1 MEYFKPDA
9 SYKTKFIFSLISA
22 IIYQLGS
29 QVVVTIGNF
38 CVYFASY
45 IHLYQDWVNIQ
56 SCNIMAPTILLLL
69 AIFSPISGIIE
80 KYIGPKFTLL
90 LSSVIVQVCLILYY
104 FQNNLYI
111 FYAISVFIGIGN
123 GISAGV
129 PIKNA
134 CLYFPKRK
142 GIINSTIIFLGG
154 LTSMLYLIIGE
165 KIINPDKKPIEKKN
179 NNPVYP
185 EDVANR
191 AYYYFVFSMIIFP
204 ILTIIALLL
213 FYEYA
218 PPKENQNGNNEK
230 MLPQKKGPMRTD
242 TKEIISSFR
251 FWRNMIIITL
261 MPFWVYFLTATYRAY
276 TTLIGVNQKLISY
289 LPSIITFLSAAI
301 GLIWGYIFDKF
312 GFQKIIMI
320 MSIICIILSIYFT
333 ICIGGNNTFYIIG
346 LIVSTFISRVGMMS
360 VINPHIMQV
369 YEFRNYLIIGGFARS
384 FNQLSFFIA
393 ASISVILSVKN
404 KTADLLETPY
414 RIIASIGIVL
424 SIVGFI
430 FSFYEDDSKFNT
442 KTDDSK
448 RENTLGIDHDNE
460 AETETG
466 GDNKV

>member
-1 MEYFKPDA
+1 
-9 SYKTKFIFSLISA
+9 
-22 IIYQLGS
+22 
-29 QVVVTIGNF
+29 
-38 CVYFASY
+38 
-45 IHLYQDWVNIQ
+45 
-56 SCNIMAPTILLLL
+56 MAPTILLLL

-80 KYIGPKFTLL
+80 KYIGPKLTLL
-90 LSSVIVQVCLILYY
+90 LSSIIVQLCLILYY
-104 FQNNLYI
+104 FQKNLYI

-142 GIINSTIIFLGG
+142 GIINSTIIFIGG

-191 AYYYFVFSMIIFP
+191 AYYYFVFTMIVFP

-213 FYEYA
+213 FYEYV
-218 PPKENQNGNNEK
+218 PRENQNGNNEK

-242 TKEIISSFR
+242 TKEIIGSFR

-276 TTLIGVNQKLISY
+276 STLIGIDQTFISY
-289 LPSIITFLSAAI
+289 LPSIITFLSASI

-312 GFQKIIMI
+312 GFKKIIMI

-333 ICIGGNNTFYIIG
+333 ICIGKKVFYTIG
-346 LIVSTFISRVGMMS
+346 LITSTFISRVGMMS

-369 YEFRNYLIIGGFARS
+369 FEFRNYLIIGGFARS

-393 ASISVILSVKN
+393 ASISVILSVNN
-404 KTADLLETPY
+404 KTADSLKTPY
-414 RIIASIGIVL
+414 RIIASVGIVL
-424 SIVGFI
+424 SIIGFI

-442 KTDDSK
+442 KTDDSQ
-448 RENTLGIDHDNE
+448 RENTLGIGHDNE
-460 AETETG
+460 TETEMGTG
-466 GDNKV
+466 DDKKV

>member
-1 MEYFKPDA
+1 MPDA
-9 SYKTKFIFSLISA
+9 SYNTRFIFSLISA

-80 KYIGPKFTLL
+80 KYIGPKLTLL
-90 LSSVIVQVCLILYY
+90 LSSIIVQFCLILYY

-111 FYAISVFIGIGN
+111 FYAISVLIGIGN

-154 LTSMLYLIIGE
+154 VTSMLYLIIGE
-165 KIINPDKKPIEKKN
+165 KIINPEKKPIERKN

-191 AYYYFVFSMIIFP
+191 AYYYFVFTMIVFP

-213 FYEYA
+213 FYEYV
-218 PPKENQNGNNEK
+218 PRENQNGNNEK
-230 MLPQKKGPMRTD
+230 MIPKKKGPMRTE
-242 TKEIISSFR
+242 TKEIIGSFR

-276 TTLIGVNQKLISY
+276 STLIGLDQNFISY
-289 LPSIITFLSAAI
+289 LPSIITFLSAMI

-333 ICIGGNNTFYIIG
+333 IFIGNKVFYTIG
-346 LIVSTFISRVGMMS
+346 LITSTFISRVGMMS

-369 YEFRNYLIIGGFARS
+369 FEFRNYLIIGGFARS

-393 ASISVILSVKN
+393 ATISVILSVKN
-404 KTADLLETPY
+404 KTADSLETPY
-414 RIIASIGIVL
+414 RIIASVGIVL
-424 SIVGFI
+424 SIIGFI

-442 KTDDSK
+442 KTDDSQ
-448 RENTLGIDHDNE
+448 RENTLGIGHDNE
-460 AETETG
+460 TETEMRA
-466 GDNKV
+466 GDEKKV

>member
-9 SYKTKFIFSLISA
+9 SYNTKFIFSLISA
-22 IIYQLGS
+22 ILYQLGS

-80 KYIGPKFTLL
+80 KYIGPKLTLL
-90 LSSVIVQVCLILYY
+90 LSSIIVQLCLILYY
-104 FQNNLYI
+104 FQKNLYI

-142 GIINSTIIFLGG
+142 GIINSTIIFIGG

-191 AYYYFVFSMIIFP
+191 ANYYFIFTIIVFP

-213 FYEYA
+213 FYEYV
-218 PPKENQNGNNEK
+218 PRENQNGNNENII
-230 MLPQKKGPMRTD
+230 LQKKEPMRTD
-242 TKEIISSFR
+242 TKEIIGSFR

-276 TTLIGVNQKLISY
+276 STLIGIDQTLISY
-289 LPSIITFLSAAI
+289 LPSIITFLSATI

-312 GFQKIIMI
+312 GFKKIIMI

-333 ICIGGNNTFYIIG
+333 ICIGKKVFYTIG
-346 LIVSTFISRVGMMS
+346 LITSTFISRVGMMS

-393 ASISVILSVKN
+393 ASISVILSVNN
-404 KTADLLETPY
+404 KTADSLETPY
-414 RIIASIGIVL
+414 RIIASIGIAL
-424 SIVGFI
+424 SIIGFI
-430 FSFYEDDSKFNT
+430 FSFYEDDSKFNI
-442 KTDDSK
+442 KDDDSK
-448 RENTLGIDHDNE
+448 RKNTLGIGHDNE
-460 AETETG
+460 NEVEIGEDKKT
-466 GDNKV
+466 